1 MNEKEWKQP
10 RGVCPIC
17 DKELTASYV
26 ADHMRLRHNIRG
38 GQTGKIK
45 RTANEIQKGVTL
57 EEIRRRAERCARPER
72 ESTSSPGPVEYHRP
86 DEVAFAAGPSMPL
99 VQQPI
104 RKTEVRVVTVPKP
117 ITRVANM
124 EVVTDGERI
133 GIVEWQAND

>member
-1 MNEKEWKQP
+1 MNGEKEFKQP

-26 ADHMRLRHNIRG
+26 ADHMRLRHHIRG

-45 RTANEIQKGVTL
+45 RTRHEVEGGVTL
-57 EEIRRRAERCARPER
+57 EEVRRRAERYARPKR
-72 ESTSSPGPVEYHRP
+72 ESISSPGPVEYHRP
-86 DEVAFAAGPSMPL
+86 DEVAVAMPL
-99 VQQPI
+99 QPI
-104 RKTEVRVVTVPKP
+104 RKAEVRVVTPPKP

>member
-1 MNEKEWKQP
+1 MNGEKEFKQP

-26 ADHMRLRHNIRG
+26 ADHMRLRHNVRG

-45 RTANEIQKGVTL
+45 RTRHEVEGGVTL
-57 EEIRRRAERCARPER
+57 EEVRRRAERYARPKR
-72 ESTSSPGPVEYHRP
+72 ESISSPGPVEYHRP
-86 DEVAFAAGPSMPL
+86 EFAVTAGPTMPL

-104 RKTEVRVVTVPKP
+104 HKTEVRVVTVPKP